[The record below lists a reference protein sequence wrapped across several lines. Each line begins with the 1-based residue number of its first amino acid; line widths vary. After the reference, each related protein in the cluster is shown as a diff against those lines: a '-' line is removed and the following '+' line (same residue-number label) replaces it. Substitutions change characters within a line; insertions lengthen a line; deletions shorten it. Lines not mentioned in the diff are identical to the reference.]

1 MLSLIT
7 VAHSQAGG
15 IISEFLAASVRL
27 VVPDY
32 IFAAMFEV
40 FATSASLPWILLATI
55 FGGAVGWGLCQ
66 YASRGKWQHKLQ
78 QAEAQG
84 GAEAAQQLAVLKEQH
99 AEQLS
104 DISQRNA
111 ALTAQVDMQ
120 SQQLAEQGQQLQQSE
135 SQLAKFQADFAA
147 SQARMHEMQKSFSE
161 KEAVFAQNSALL
173 KKEFE
178 LLAKQVLDQQETKQQ
193 QSLQLMLKPFREQ
206 IGEFKQRV
214 EEVHKSDVK
223 ERASLLTEMQNLQK
237 ASERINTEA
246 ENLTKALKG
255 DKKLQGNWGELVLER
270 VLEDSG
276 LRKDHEYFVQ
286 FSARDEDG
294 QLKRPDV
301 LIRLPEGKDVIVDAK
316 VTLSAYERALA
327 SEDEEQREVL
337 LRQHLL
343 DLRNQIKRLSSQD
356 YDQLP
361 DVRSLDFVLLFVPI
375 ESAFSIAMEMD
386 PGMFTAAFEQRIMLV
401 SPTTLMLALR
411 IINNL
416 WRVEKQNK
424 NALEIA
430 QRAGAMYDK
439 LAGVVEEV
447 DKLGKQLATVQG
459 TYDNVHSR
467 LATGRGNLV
476 RQVETIKGLG
486 ANTKK
491 TIATSLLENSQDDE

>member
-1 MLSLIT
+1 
-7 VAHSQAGG
+7 
-15 IISEFLAASVRL
+15 
-27 VVPDY
+27 
-32 IFAAMFEV
+32 MFEV
-40 FATSASLPWILLATI
+40 FSTSASLPWMLLATI
-55 FGGAVGWGLCQ
+55 FGGALGWALCQ
-66 YASRGKWQHKLQ
+66 YTSRGKWQQQLQ

-84 GAEAAQQLAVLKEQH
+84 GAEAAQELVALKEQH

-111 ALTAQVDMQ
+111 ALTAQLDMQ

-237 ASERINTEA
+237 ASERINAEA

-316 VTLSAYERALA
+316 VTLNAYERALA

-343 DLRNQIKRLSSQD
+343 DLRNQIKRLSGQD

-459 TYDNVHSR
+459 TYDNVHAR

-491 TIATSLLENSQDDE
+491 TIATTLLENSQDDE

>member
-1 MLSLIT
+1 
-7 VAHSQAGG
+7 
-15 IISEFLAASVRL
+15 
-27 VVPDY
+27 
-32 IFAAMFEV
+32 
-40 FATSASLPWILLATI
+40 
-55 FGGAVGWGLCQ
+55 
-66 YASRGKWQHKLQ
+66 
-78 QAEAQG
+78 
-84 GAEAAQQLAVLKEQH
+84 
-99 AEQLS
+99 
-104 DISQRNA
+104 
-111 ALTAQVDMQ
+111 
-120 SQQLAEQGQQLQQSE
+120 
-135 SQLAKFQADFAA
+135 
-147 SQARMHEMQKSFSE
+147 MQKGFAE
-161 KEAVFAQNSALL
+161 KEAVFAHNSALL

-214 EEVHKSDVK
+214 EDVHKSDVK

-237 ASERINTEA
+237 ASERINTET
-246 ENLTKALKG
+246 ENLTRALKG

-270 VLEDSG
+270 VLEESG
-276 LRKDHEYFVQ
+276 LRKDHEYFLQ

-301 LIRLPEGKDVIVDAK
+301 LIRLPEGKDVIIDAK

-327 SEDEEQREVL
+327 SDDEEQREVL

-343 DLRNQIKRLSSQD
+343 DLRNQIKRLSGQD

-375 ESAFSIAMEMD
+375 ESAFSVAMEMD
-386 PGMFTAAFEQRIMLV
+386 PSMFTAAFEQRIMLV

-447 DKLGKQLATVQG
+447 DKLGKQLTTVQG
-459 TYDNVHSR
+459 TYDNVHAR
-467 LATGRGNLV
+467 LATGKGNLV

-491 TIATSLLENSQDDE
+491 TIATSLLENAQDND

>member
-1 MLSLIT
+1 MI
-7 VAHSQAGG
+7 
-15 IISEFLAASVRL
+15 
-27 VVPDY
+27 
-32 IFAAMFEV
+32 EV
-40 FATSASLPWILLATI
+40 FATSNSLPWLMLAAL
-55 FGGAVGWGLCQ
+55 FGGATGWALRH
-66 YASRGKWQHKLQ
+66 YSSASKWAQKLEQ
-78 QAEAQG
+78 THAQW
-84 GAEAAQQLAVLKEQH
+84 AIEAAQEFTVLKEQH

-111 ALTAQVDMQ
+111 ALAAQVEMQ
-120 SQQLAEQGQQLQQSE
+120 AQQLAEQTQQLQHSE
-135 SQLAKFQADFAA
+135 ERLTKYQADYAA
-147 SQARMHEMQKSFSE
+147 SQARMSEMQKGFAE

-193 QSLQLMLKPFREQ
+193 HSLQLMLKPFREQ

-214 EEVHKSDVK
+214 EDVHKTDVK
-223 ERASLLTEMQNLQK
+223 ERASLLNEMQNLQK

-270 VLEDSG
+270 VLEESG

-301 LIRLPEGKDVIVDAK
+301 LIRLPEGKDVIIDAK

-327 SEDEEQREVL
+327 SEDEDQREVL

-375 ESAFSIAMEMD
+375 ESAFSLAMEMD

-447 DKLGKQLATVQG
+447 DKLGKQLTTVQG
-459 TYDNVHSR
+459 TYDNVHAR
-467 LATGRGNLV
+467 LATGKGNLV

-491 TIATSLLENSQDDE
+491 TIASSLLENAQDDD

>member
-1 MLSLIT
+1 
-7 VAHSQAGG
+7 
-15 IISEFLAASVRL
+15 
-27 VVPDY
+27 
-32 IFAAMFEV
+32 MFEV
-40 FATSASLPWILLATI
+40 FSASAALPWMLLATLC
-55 FGGAVGWGLCQ
+55 GGAVGWGLGH
-66 YASRGKWQHKLQ
+66 YINAGKWRQKLQ
-78 QAEAQG
+78 QVHAQG
-84 GAEAAQQLAVLKEQH
+84 LAEAAQESAVLKAQH

-111 ALTAQVDMQ
+111 GLTAQIEMQ
-120 SQQLAEQGQQLQQSE
+120 SQQRVEQAQQLRESE
-135 SQLAKFQADFAA
+135 AQLARFQADFAA
-147 SQARMHEMQKSFSE
+147 SQARMNEMQKSFAE
-161 KEAVFAQNSALL
+161 KEAVFVQNSALL

-193 QSLQLMLKPFREQ
+193 QNLQLMLKPFREQ

-237 ASERINTEA
+237 ASERINAEA

-327 SEDEEQREVL
+327 SEDEAAREVL
-337 LRQHLL
+337 LRQHLA

-467 LATGRGNLV
+467 LATGKGNLV
-476 RQVETIKGLG
+476 RQVENIKSLG

-491 TIATSLLENSQDDE
+491 TIAPSMLENAQDDD